1 MSFVKSPALNPAD
14 LHDALQTALIEV
26 SENAYF
32 VFVEPADAAEFADA
46 VGLVKD
52 TWLKAS
58 VTFEGSFEGAV
69 EITLP
74 EPLGQWLVTSLLGMQ
89 GDERLGEPQQFDGVG
104 EFANMVCGAWLSR
117 LSDDC
122 LFELRTPAVTRMT
135 EGWTPLVESRG
146 RQELICRMVTINEL
160 PMRVL
165 IRSGQ
170 QAA

>member
-1 MSFVKSPALNPAD
+1 MSFAKSPALNPSD
-14 LHDALQTALIEV
+14 LHDALQQALIEV

-32 VFVEPADAAEFADA
+32 VFVEPADQEQFADS

-52 TWLKAS
+52 TWLKVS
-58 VTFEGSFEGAV
+58 VAFEGSFAGAV
-69 EITLP
+69 EIVLP
-74 EPLGQWLVTSLLGMQ
+74 EPLGMWLVTSLLGMQ
-89 GDERLGEPQQFDGVG
+89 ANETLEEPAQFDGVG

-122 LFELRTPAVTRMT
+122 LFELRVPAVTRMT
-135 EGWTPLVESRG
+135 AGWTPLVESRG

-165 IRSGQ
+165 IK
-170 QAA
+170 AA